1 LGENFWASS
10 NEELSEGWSSEQKVH
25 QNLEQKGFQSSEKV
39 LEARVSPWKY
49 QGVYNACKLCA
60 LGRAD
65 KKDVHV

>member
-1 LGENFWASS
+1 LEENFWASS
-10 NEELSEGWSSEQKVH
+10 NEELSEGGSSKQKVH

-39 LEARVSPWKY
+39 LEARVSPGN
-49 QGVYNACKLCA
+49 QRVYDARKLCT